1 LGISQLQ
8 RAEEGLQRRRVI
20 ADTYDAAFKQNKN
33 IQVLNP
39 LSNNHQLQAGT
50 GHAYHLYI
58 IKVYNR
64 KALYDYL
71 REQKIYTQVH
81 YIPVHLM
88 PAYRNLGWKIGDF
101 SIAEAYYEQ
110 CLSLPMYPTL
120 TDREQDYVIKKIDT
134 FYN

>member
-1 LGISQLQ
+1 
-8 RAEEGLQRRRVI
+8 
-20 ADTYDAAFKQNKN
+20 
-33 IQVLNP
+33 
-39 LSNNHQLQAGT
+39 
-50 GHAYHLYI
+50 
-58 IKVYNR
+58 
-64 KALYDYL
+64 
-71 REQKIYTQVH
+71 
-81 YIPVHLM
+81 M